1 MATNTELDEKLVDAQ
16 EQAQEAPPA
25 PNVTIEVNVNELNLI
40 FAALQELPHKV
51 VDPVL
56 RKVFAQAQAQLQVG
70 Q

>member
-1 MATNTELDEKLVDAQ
+1 MMATNPELDAKLVDD
-16 EQAQEAPPA
+16 QAPEAPV

-56 RKVFAQAQAQLQVG
+56 RKVFAQAQAQLG